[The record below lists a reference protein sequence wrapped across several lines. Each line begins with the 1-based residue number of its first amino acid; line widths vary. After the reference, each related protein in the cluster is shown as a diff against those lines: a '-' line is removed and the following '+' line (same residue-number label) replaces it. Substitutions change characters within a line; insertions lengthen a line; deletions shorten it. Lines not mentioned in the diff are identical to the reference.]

1 MINCTFSVTGKYQ
14 SNFCQLEMTN
24 QTPSTAHCCIV
35 SIYRS
40 NDWSYIYC
48 YMYMYLKVNFNG
60 IINNKKVSSKKRL
73 SRKFIHMYCKYFSC
87 CKRVGSFR
95 VNYSCIITDEL
106 FVLYSVL
113 LKPVSL
119 LQPIGNGQV
128 HEGAE
133 RLWKQQKFM
142 MKTKFNITVHYMKDK
157 INELHHK
164 EHGTEFV
171 VHS

>member
-14 SNFCQLEMTN
+14 SNFCQLEMMD

-35 SIYRS
+35 SIHRS

-60 IINNKKVSSKKRL
+60 IINNKKVSSMKRL

-87 CKRVGSFR
+87 CKRVGSFG

-106 FVLYSVL
+106 FVLYYSNL
-113 LKPVSL
+113 CHFFNPS
-119 LQPIGNGQV
+119 
-128 HEGAE
+128 AMD
-133 RLWKQQKFM
+133 KFM
-142 MKTKFNITVHYMKDK
+142 KVQRGSENNRNLWWRQSLI
-157 INELHHK
+157 
-164 EHGTEFV
+164 
-171 VHS
+171 